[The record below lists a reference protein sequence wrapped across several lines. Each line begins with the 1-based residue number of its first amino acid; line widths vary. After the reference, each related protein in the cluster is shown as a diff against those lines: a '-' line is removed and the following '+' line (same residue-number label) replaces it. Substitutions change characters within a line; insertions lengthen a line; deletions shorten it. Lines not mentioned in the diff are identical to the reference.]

1 MSPLGRDGALSVV
14 GEHDAE
20 SLPSGAIVLAA
31 VVKAGGLV
39 VLGGTLVLLGGG
51 AMDDEGGGPAEL
63 PVGDCGAAVVLSPLR
78 EAVGTIE
85 APVDYTNPHLDV
97 SG

>member
-20 SLPSGAIVLAA
+20 SLPSGAVVLAA
-31 VVKAGGLV
+31 VVEAGRLV

-51 AMDDEGGGPAEL
+51 AVDDEGGGSVEL
-63 PVGDCGAAVVLSPLR
+63 PVGDCGAAVVLIPLA
-78 EAVGTIE
+78 EAVGTVE
-85 APVDYTNPHLDV
+85 APEAPELAA
-97 SG
+97 G

>member
-1 MSPLGRDGALSVV
+1 MRSQNGSTLPMMSPLGRDGALSVV

-20 SLPSGAIVLAA
+20 SLPSGTVVLAA
-31 VVKAGGLV
+31 VAEAGGLV

-51 AMDDEGGGPAEL
+51 AVDDERGGSVEL
-63 PVGDCGAAVVLSPLR
+63 PV
-78 EAVGTIE
+78 
-85 APVDYTNPHLDV
+85 